1 MKCRKNGQPMPRI
14 TSMTDDELDVRAVLH
29 AQLYITREESA
40 QARAHLRMVLE
51 HGSPTRAQW
60 VTVMLAYWRVR
71 LTRRAA
77 RNAERAWRAFHVDLA
92 NERLGR
98 LLADLAPE
106 VPAA

>member
-1 MKCRKNGQPMPRI
+1 MKCRKGGQPMPRI
-14 TSMTDDELDVRAVLH
+14 TNMTPIELDAQAVLY

-40 QARAHLRMVLE
+40 QARAHLREVLE

-60 VTVMLAYWRVR
+60 RAATLAYWRVR

-98 LLADLAPE
+98 ALASMASE
-106 VPAA
+106 AS